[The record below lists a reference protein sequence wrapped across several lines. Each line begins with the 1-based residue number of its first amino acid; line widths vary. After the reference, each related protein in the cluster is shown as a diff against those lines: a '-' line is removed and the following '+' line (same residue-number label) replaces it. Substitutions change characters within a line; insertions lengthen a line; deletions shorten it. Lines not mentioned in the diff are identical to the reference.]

1 MSDLLSIAASG
12 VRAYQTALNTV
23 GDNIANSGVAGYSRR
38 SVTLN
43 EVTVGGGPTVSG
55 LESGIGVL
63 ASSIARSSNSFAT
76 QAMRSA
82 GTDLSKTTTSVA
94 WLDRIGKALDG
105 NNIAARVTG
114 FFNSSDALAAE
125 PASSALRA
133 NFLAAGENVGN
144 AFKATGIAFDQI
156 DSDLDGQATQTAQT
170 LTSLGASLVR
180 INDGLGRTKA
190 GTTAAAQLLDQ
201 RDVILD
207 QMSTISEIKVTSDT
221 IGRTSVQ
228 LSSGAGVPFV
238 SIGQSNAVRYV
249 RDNAGDVS
257 FQVQEGAG
265 WAKLDPTGGALAG
278 FVEGA
283 QRASAA
289 RDAIEA
295 VATKFTTDINTQNRA
310 GYDLNGN
317 AGGDLFMTGTRPTDI
332 SIPTSVTFKDI
343 AAAAEDL
350 PGNPGKSRGTRDG
363 GNLAQF
369 NALRLTGL
377 YESNVTSIVTANAAQ
392 LKQRSTIA
400 EAQTAIRAG
409 AETAVSTASGVNLDE
424 EAIDLMRFQQAYQA
438 SSRAI
443 QVARD
448 TLQTI
453 LDIR

>member
-38 SVTLN
+38 GVTLT

-55 LESGIGVL
+55 LDSGIGVL
-63 ASSIARSSNSFAT
+63 ASGITRAGNNFAT
-76 QAMRSA
+76 QAMRNA
-82 GTDLSKTTTSVA
+82 GTDLSKTTTSAA

-105 NNIAARVTG
+105 NDIATRITG
-114 FFNSSDALAAE
+114 FFNAADALSAE

-133 NFLAAGENVGN
+133 NFLAAAENVGN
-144 AFKATGIAFDQI
+144 SLTSTGIAFDQI
-156 DSDLDGQATQTAQT
+156 DSDIDAQATQTAQT

-201 RDVILD
+201 RDQILD
-207 QMSTISEIKVTSDT
+207 QMSAISDIKVTSDSV
-221 IGRTSVQ
+221 GRTTVQ
-228 LSSGAGVPFV
+228 LGSGSGVPFV
-238 SIGQSNAVRYV
+238 GIAQYNAVSYD

-257 FQVQEGAG
+257 FKVQNGAG
-265 WAKLDPTGGALAG
+265 FTVLDPSGGALAG
-278 FVEGA
+278 YIEGA
-283 QRASAA
+283 QKTNAA
-289 RDAIEA
+289 RDSIEA
-295 VATKFTTDINTQNRA
+295 IATDFTTKINDQHKL
-310 GYDLNGN
+310 GYDSN
-317 AGGDLFMTGTRPTDI
+317 GDLGQALFVTGTRATDV
-332 SIPTSVTFKDI
+332 SLNSAVTYDKV
-343 AAAAEDL
+343 AAAGEDTA
-350 PGNPGKSRGTRDG
+350 NPGTSRGSRDAT
-363 GNLAQF
+363 NLAAFSTLRMTGQF
-369 NALRLTGL
+369 ETKVTG
-377 YESNVTSIVTANAAQ
+377 VVTANAAQ
-392 LKQRSTIA
+392 LKQRNTIA

-409 AETAVSTASGVNLDE
+409 AETAVSSASGVNLDE